1 MASRIEF
8 VEYVAEQCG
17 GAGEITY
24 RKMFGEYGLYYD
36 GKFFGCVSDDE
47 FFVKITDKVKERFP
61 DLPEKPPYDGARN
74 SFFVENVDD
83 RDFLT
88 ELVTETCAAL
98 PEPKPTKSKRK

>member
-24 RKMFGEYGLYYD
+24 KKMFGEYGLYCD

-61 DLPEKPPYDGARN
+61 DLPEKPPYDGART
-74 SFFVENVDD
+74 SFCVENVDD

-98 PEPKPTKSKRK
+98 PEPKPKKSKRK